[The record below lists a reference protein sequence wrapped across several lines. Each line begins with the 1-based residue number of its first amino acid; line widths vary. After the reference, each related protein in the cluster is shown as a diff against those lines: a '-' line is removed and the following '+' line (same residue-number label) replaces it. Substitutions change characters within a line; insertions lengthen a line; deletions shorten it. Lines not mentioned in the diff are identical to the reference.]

1 MPAPK
6 RLDPA
11 GSRVA
16 KFGAFLREL
25 REAKG
30 WSQAKLGSEAA
41 MSNSLVSKIETGDYV
56 PTMDHAVSLDR
67 ALSVKGRLI
76 DALDRMNDSPDAK
89 WVQKYFKLE
98 STAIKVRQLSGLIPA
113 LLQNDEYTRAI
124 LERNL
129 PLYGGDLEE
138 KIAYRRRRRAIL
150 LRPDAPGFSVVVGEG
165 ALHTVISDAGVM
177 RRQLLDL
184 IDASVRPGVEV
195 RVMSFDGGG
204 YTNEVGN
211 LIIFDPKKGR
221 STAYRAGGV
230 GGLFITNPAHVA
242 EYAALYDQ
250 FHADA
255 LDAEASR
262 MLIRK
267 VVEEKYPCVPPGLT
281 CP

>member
-56 PTMDHAVSLDR
+56 PTMDHAVALDR
-67 ALSVKGRLI
+67 ALGVKGRLI

-98 STAIKVRQLSGLIPA
+98 STAIKIRQLSGLIPA

-195 RVMSFDGGG
+195 RVMPFDGGG

-211 LIIFDPKKGR
+211 LIIFDPKKGQ